1 MNKQINKFYLEYK
14 ELENIAL
21 HRKEARRVQHVQQVD
36 KWKLR
41 QQRVLK
47 WKRSRHED
55 EEYARWRRGRVIYS
69 SVMVAIRS
77 DTWPRGPLCE
87 RWLKRARPAP
97 SVVPHKLRPCIQLNG
112 SKVLWKY
119 DGPTSTKSVLSP
131 PRTGRRGEGPSFSF
145 SRNDMGGSLRPSPP
159 QRIKMQIRI
168 NKPGRRFPA
177 SVDLCKAFLYN
188 FRAVIFSLSSLPPSI
203 SMMFVGIRY

>member
-41 QQRVLK
+41 QQRVLE

-112 SKVLWKY
+112 SKVLWN
-119 DGPTSTKSVLSP
+119 T
-131 PRTGRRGEGPSFSF
+131 TGLRLRKASSRRRERAGEGRGPLFPFLETIWVALSAPPP
-145 SRNDMGGSLRPSPP
+145 LRE
-159 QRIKMQIRI
+159 
-168 NKPGRRFPA
+168 
-177 SVDLCKAFLYN
+177 
-188 FRAVIFSLSSLPPSI
+188 
-203 SMMFVGIRY
+203 